1 MRLTQVPHPITMYAC
16 RVLPALAAFVAT
28 VSIGAAAVVADL
40 PPHPILNISE
50 LDFQGNRL
58 NPELS
63 FSVRQKN
70 LGATD
75 PVNAAGFLAGGGS
88 ILYGGFDGQL
98 RVNSANALINSDTM
112 SRNLG
117 SSPLKSIEPAGFN
130 AIGVTGR
137 LRNKCH
143 QIAAQLGGSGRDA
156 QNLFTCHRY
165 GNFPLMFHYE
175 DKVAKLLATFPTA
188 GHTPQDEGVRVK
200 VVPWYGA
207 NTFGNGVPVWVR
219 YRSELHMNGL
229 FVRVLQ
235 DLWLYMGPSGNT
247 AGVSFICSGGGI
259 FADSAP
265 PSLAANRI
273 RTVATPC

>member
-1 MRLTQVPHPITMYAC
+1 MLPQLSLTC
-16 RVLPALAAFVAT
+16 L
-28 VSIGAAAVVADL
+28 L

-50 LDFQGNRL
+50 NDFQGNRL

-70 LGATD
+70 LGATE
-75 PVNAAGFLAGGGS
+75 PANVAGFLAGGGS
-88 ILYGGFDGQL
+88 ISYGGIDAQQ
-98 RVNSANALINSDTM
+98 RVVSASALINSDTM

-117 SSPLKSIEPAGFN
+117 SSPLNSIEPPGFN

-143 QIAAQLGGSGRDA
+143 QIAAQLGGSGKDA
-156 QNLFTCHRY
+156 RNLFTCHRY
-165 GNFPLMFHYE
+165 GNFPLIFHYE
-175 DKVAKLLATFPTA
+175 DKVAKLLPTFPTA
-188 GHTPQDEGVRVK
+188 GRTPQDEGVRVT

-219 YRSELHMNGL
+219 FRSDLYNLNGL

-235 DLWLYMGPSGNT
+235 DLWLYMGPDGNT
-247 AGVSFICSGGGI
+247 AGVSFICSGSGI

-273 RTVATPC
+273 RTVATPCEN